1 MNKVSDSVQH
11 AAQIADIADHHTMLL
26 VLGVTGLLALAVLV
40 VPLAARLKIP
50 FTVML
55 AAVGVLIG
63 LGSEL
68 ILTVPSL
75 GFLHEFIQALNSLEI
90 TSEAVFFVF
99 LPALV
104 FESALAIDV
113 RRLFDDISPILM
125 LAIVGLLISTAV
137 IGFTMAYITHVP
149 LLACLLLGAI
159 VSATDPVAVVAI
171 FKDLGAP
178 QRLAILVEGESLFN
192 DATAI
197 VVFTIISAML
207 LGQSDPT
214 LLSGLGSFVNVFFGG
229 IIVGYLTARLTCF
242 LLVHIGDSN
251 LPKITLT
258 ISLAYLSFI
267 IAEHSLH
274 VSGVMAVVTAALVLG
289 SRGRSVITQSAWHG
303 LEEVWEQIGFVAN
316 SVIFI
321 LVGLKVPS
329 IMAAMDSQQFI
340 WLAVLLLA
348 GFVARFAI
356 IFGLVPIMSRLGWS
370 AQVSTGYRAVMFWG
384 GLRGAVSLAL
394 ALAVIENDGFAPEI
408 QEFLGVMVTGFVLFT
423 LAINATTVSLVMR
436 AFGLANLGPADAAIR
451 DRAFSKAMASVSE
464 RVKKTPRAMHIGETR
479 TKQVVQPYEQLVKD
493 SLNKV
498 VDNSL
503 SDEDWML
510 IGLRMICMNENKAY
524 ARMLDQGEVSPD
536 TARSLFR
543 LAADLSD
550 SIKHRGLDAY
560 LDDYRR
566 KLGFHWHTKLAMR
579 IQRTFGYSPMLAN
592 NLASRFQVLE
602 AECTVLHEL
611 RDNVVIQLSDM
622 LGADVASKL
631 QKLLARRDLETEQ
644 ALDVLRAGYPE
655 YARALEKRALQQTAM
670 RLEQNQYK
678 DMLASS
684 LISKEVASELKE
696 GMSERYRELNQKL
709 TLDLGL
715 DANTLVSKM
724 NFFENLEQTAQ
735 LDIATLLK
743 PRLALPGEVIFEKG
757 GPPDAMYFISSG
769 AIRIVLD
776 KQTIIIGSG
785 DCFGEMA
792 LLQQKPRIASV
803 ISDGFSELLV
813 LHTKDFLQM
822 LDKDAELRQQIEKIA
837 RQRAIE
843 NQSGGELMINQAD

>member
-1 MNKVSDSVQH
+1 MMNNASASVQQ
-11 AAQIADIADHHTMLL
+11 AAQIAQTTDHHTMLL
-26 VLGVTGLLALAVLV
+26 VLGITGLLALAVIV
-40 VPLAARLKIP
+40 VPLAAKLKIP

-55 AAVGVLIG
+55 AAIGVLIG
-63 LGSEL
+63 LSSEV
-68 ILTVPSL
+68 ILLTPAL
-75 GFLHEFIQALNSLEI
+75 GFLHEFIEALNSLEI

-137 IGFTMAYITHVP
+137 IGFTMAYVTHVP

-214 LLSGLGSFVNVFFGG
+214 LLSGVASFLNVFFGG
-229 IIVGYLTARLTCF
+229 IVVGYLTARLICF
-242 LLVHIGDSN
+242 LLIHIGDSN

-329 IMAAMDSQQFI
+329 IMAAMGGQQLI

-348 GFVARFAI
+348 GFTARFAI
-356 IFGLVPIMSRLGWS
+356 IFGLVPAMSKLGWS

-436 AFGLANLGPADAAIR
+436 AFGLAKLGPADTAIR

-464 RVKKTPRAMHIGETR
+464 RVKGSARAIHIGEEQTN
-479 TKQVVQPYEQLVKD
+479 KVIQPYEQLIQASSK
-493 SLNKV
+493 KA
-498 VDNSL
+498 NSNNL
-503 SDEDWML
+503 SNDDWLL
-510 IGLRMICMNENKAY
+510 IGLRMVSMNENKAY
-524 ARMLDQGEVSPD
+524 AQMLDRGEISPD

-543 LAADLSD
+543 QAADLSD

-560 LDDYRR
+560 LNDYRI
-566 KLGFHWHTKLAMR
+566 KLGFHWHTKLAIMV
-579 IQRTFGYSPMLAN
+579 QRTFGYTGLLAN
-592 NLASRFQVLE
+592 TLANRFQVLE

-611 RDNVVIQLSDM
+611 KDNVAIQLADMIGSD
-622 LGADVASKL
+622 ATDKL
-631 QKLLARRDLETEQ
+631 QTILEHRDIETEQ
-644 ALDVLRAGYPE
+644 ALQVLRVCYPE
-655 YARALEKRALQQTAM
+655 YAKALEKRALQQTAM

-678 DMLASS
+678 DMMSNS

-696 GMSERYRELNQKL
+696 DMNQRYQELDQKL
-709 TLDLGL
+709 SLDLGL
-715 DANTLVSKM
+715 DAKTLVSKM
-724 NFFENLEQTAQ
+724 HFFENLDQRAQ
-735 LDIATLLK
+735 HDIAKLLK
-743 PRLALPGEVIFEKG
+743 PQLTLPGEVVFEKD
-757 GPPDAMYFISSG
+757 GPPDAMYFVSSG
-769 AIRIVLD
+769 AIRIELD

-792 LLQQKPRIASV
+792 LLHQQPRVATV

-813 LHTKDFLQM
+813 LHTKDFNQM
-822 LDKDAELRQQIEKIA
+822 LSKDDELRKQIEKIA
-837 RQRAIE
+837 QQRALD
-843 NQSGGELMINQAD
+843 NQSGD

>member
-1 MNKVSDSVQH
+1 MNNDSALAQQAIQIVQPVE
-11 AAQIADIADHHTMLL
+11 HHTMLL
-26 VLGVTGLLALAVLV
+26 VLGITGLLALAVLV

-63 LGSEL
+63 LGSEF
-68 ILTVPSL
+68 ILLSPSL
-75 GFLHEFIQALNSLEI
+75 GFLHEFIEALNSLEI

-125 LAIVGLLISTAV
+125 LAIIGLLISTAV
-137 IGFTMAYITHVP
+137 IGFTMSYVSNVS

-197 VVFTIISAML
+197 VVFTIISAMM

-214 LLSGLGSFVNVFFGG
+214 LLSGIASFIKVFFGG
-229 IIVGYLTARLTCF
+229 ILVGYLTARLICF
-242 LLVHIGDSN
+242 LLAHVGDSN

-329 IMAAMDSQQFI
+329 IMSAMTGEQFV
-340 WLAVLLLA
+340 WLGVLLLA
-348 GFVARFAI
+348 GFTARFAI
-356 IFGLVPIMSRLGWS
+356 IFGLVPVMSKLGWA

-408 QEFLGVMVTGFVLFT
+408 QDFLGVMVTGFVLFT
-423 LAINATTVSLVMR
+423 LAINATTVPLVMR
-436 AFGLANLGPADAAIR
+436 AFGLAKLGPADVAIR
-451 DRAFSKAMASVSE
+451 DRALSKAMTNVSE
-464 RVKKTPRAMHIGETR
+464 RIKGSARAMQISERQTNN
-479 TKQVVQPYEQLVKD
+479 VVQPYTQLIELGSKKAE
-493 SLNKV
+493 S
-498 VDNSL
+498 DNL
-503 SDEDWML
+503 SKEEWLL
-510 IGLRMICMNENKAY
+510 IGLRMVSMNEKKAY
-524 ARMLDQGEVSPD
+524 VGMLDRREVSPD

-543 LAADLSD
+543 QAADLSD
-550 SIKHRGLDAY
+550 SIKHSGLDAY
-560 LDDYRR
+560 LADYRN
-566 KLGFHWHTKLAMR
+566 KLGFHWHTKLAMMVHRR
-579 IQRTFGYSPMLAN
+579 IGYNGFLARNLAN
-592 NLASRFQVLE
+592 RFQVLE
-602 AECTVLHEL
+602 AECTVLRGLKDSVTEQLADMIGTEATASLKEL
-611 RDNVVIQLSDM
+611 LE
-622 LGADVASKL
+622 
-631 QKLLARRDLETEQ
+631 RRDGETEQ
-644 ALDVLRAGYPE
+644 ALKVLRACYPE
-655 YARALEKRALQQTAM
+655 YAKALQKRALQQTAM
-670 RLEQNQYK
+670 KLEQNQYK

-684 LISKEVASELKE
+684 LISKEVASELTQDMKQ
-696 GMSERYRELNQKL
+696 RYQALEKRPS
-709 TLDLGL
+709 LDLGL
-715 DANTLVSKM
+715 DAKTLVSKM
-724 NFFENLEQTAQ
+724 KFFENLDQSDQ
-735 LDIATLLK
+735 DDIVKLLK
-743 PRLALPGEVIFEKG
+743 PQLTLPGEVVFEKG
-757 GPPDAMYFISSG
+757 GPPESMYFVSSG
-769 AIRIVLD
+769 AIRVILG

-785 DCFGEMA
+785 DCFGEIA
-792 LLQQKPRIASV
+792 LLHDIPRVATV
-803 ISDGFSELLV
+803 ISDTFSELLV
-813 LHTKDFLQM
+813 LHTKDFNQM
-822 LDKDAELRQQIEKIA
+822 LSKDDRLRSQIEKIA
-837 RQRAIE
+837 EQRTQD
-843 NQSGGELMINQAD
+843 NQSDD

>member
-1 MNKVSDSVQH
+1 MNNASASVQQ
-11 AAQIADIADHHTMLL
+11 AVDVVQVVDHQTMLM
-26 VLGVTGLLALAVLV
+26 VLGITGLLALAVLV

-68 ILTVPSL
+68 ILLAPGL

-90 TSEAVFFVF
+90 TSDAVFFVF

-137 IGFTMAYITHVP
+137 IGFTMAYVTQAP
-149 LLACLLLGAI
+149 LLVCLLLGTI

-214 LLSGLGSFVNVFFGG
+214 LLSGIASFIKVFFGG
-229 IIVGYLTARLTCF
+229 IIVGYLTARLICF

-329 IMAAMDSQQFI
+329 IMAGMDSQQFI

-348 GFVARFAI
+348 GFMARFAI
-356 IFGLVPIMSRLGWS
+356 IFGLVPVMSKLGWS

-436 AFGLANLGPADAAIR
+436 AFGLAKLGPADAAIR
-451 DRAFSKAMASVSE
+451 DRAFSKAMANVSQ
-464 RVKKTPRAMHIGETR
+464 RVKQTPRAMHIGEER
-479 TKQVVQPYEQLVKD
+479 TNQVVQPYEQLIEA
-493 SLNKV
+493 SANKV
-498 VDNSL
+498 AKSNL
-503 SDEDWML
+503 NHDEWLL
-510 IGLRMICMNENKAY
+510 IGLRMVCMNENKAY
-524 ARMLDQGEVSPD
+524 AQMLDRGEVSPD
-536 TARSLFR
+536 TARSLFMQG
-543 LAADLSD
+543 ADLSD

-560 LDDYRR
+560 LDDYRS

-579 IQRTFGYSPMLAN
+579 VQRSLGYSRMLAN
-592 NLASRFQVLE
+592 NLAKRFQVLE
-602 AECTVLHEL
+602 AECTVLREL
-611 RDNVVIQLSDM
+611 KDNVTNQLADM
-622 LGADVASKL
+622 IGTDAASKL
-631 QKLLARRDLETEQ
+631 QRILEQRDLETEQ
-644 ALDVLRAGYPE
+644 ALEVLRACYPE
-655 YARALEKRALQQTAM
+655 YAKALEKRALQQTAM

-678 DMLASS
+678 SMMASS
-684 LISKEVASELKE
+684 LISKEVASELKQD
-696 GMSERYRELNQKL
+696 MNQRYHELKQKL
-709 TLDLGL
+709 SLDLGL
-715 DANTLVSKM
+715 DAKTLVSKM
-724 NFFENLEQTAQ
+724 HFFANLDQSAQ
-735 LDIATLLK
+735 FDIAKLLK
-743 PRLALPGEVIFEKG
+743 PQLALPGEVIFEKG
-757 GPPDAMYFISSG
+757 GPPDSMYFISSG
-769 AIRIVLD
+769 AIRVVLD
-776 KQTIIIGSG
+776 KQTVIIGSG

-792 LLQQKPRIASV
+792 LLHHQPRMASV

-813 LHTKDFLQM
+813 LHTKDFNHM
-822 LDKDAELRQQIEKIA
+822 LSKDDKLRQQIEKIDH
-837 RQRAIE
+837 QRTLD
-843 NQSGGELMINQAD
+843 NQSDD

>member
-1 MNKVSDSVQH
+1 MSDSVQY
-11 AAQIADIADHHTMLL
+11 AAQTAQAADHHTMLL

-68 ILTVPSL
+68 ILLAPGL

-137 IGFTMAYITHVP
+137 IGFTMNYITGVP
-149 LLACLLLGAI
+149 FLVCLLLGAI

-214 LLSGLGSFVNVFFGG
+214 LLSGIGSFVKVFFGG
-229 IIVGYLTARLTCF
+229 IVIGYLTARLICF
-242 LLVHIGDSN
+242 VLAHIGDSN

-329 IMAAMDSQQFI
+329 IMASMDSQQFV
-340 WLAVLLLA
+340 WLGVLLLA
-348 GFVARFAI
+348 GFTARFAI
-356 IFGLVPIMSRLGWS
+356 IFGLVPAMSKLGWS

-436 AFGLANLGPADAAIR
+436 AFGLAKLGPADAAIR
-451 DRAFSKAMASVSE
+451 DRAFSKAMANVSD
-464 RVKKTPRAMHIGETR
+464 RVKSTPRAMHIGEER
-479 TKQVVQPYEQLVKD
+479 TNQVVKPYEKLIEA
-493 SLNKV
+493 SSNKV
-498 VDNSL
+498 AANNL
-503 SDEDWML
+503 TNHDWLL
-510 IGLRMICMNENKAY
+510 IGLRMVCMTEKKAY
-524 ARMLDQGEVSPD
+524 AQMLDRGEVSPD
-536 TARSLFR
+536 TARNLFR
-543 LAADLSD
+543 QAADLSD

-560 LDDYRR
+560 LDDYRS

-579 IQRTFGYSPMLAN
+579 IQRTFGYSRVLAN

-602 AECTVLHEL
+602 AECTVLHQL
-611 RDNVVIQLSDM
+611 KGKVATQLSDM
-622 LGADVASKL
+622 IGAEATAKL
-631 QKLLARRDLETEQ
+631 RELLARRDLETEE
-644 ALDVLRAGYPE
+644 ALEVLRVRYPD

-678 DMLASS
+678 DMIANS
-684 LISKEVASELKE
+684 LISKEVASELRE
-696 GMSERYRELNQKL
+696 GMSKRYQELEQKL
-709 TLDLGL
+709 SLDLGL
-715 DANTLVSKM
+715 DAKTLVSTM
-724 NFFENLEQTAQ
+724 PFFENLDQSAQ
-735 LDIATLLK
+735 HDIAKLLK
-743 PRLALPGEVIFEKG
+743 PQLALPGEVIFSKG

-769 AIRIVLD
+769 AIRVILD
-776 KQTIIIGSG
+776 AQTIIIGSG

-792 LLQQKPRIASV
+792 LLAQKTRMASV
-803 ISDGFSELLV
+803 VSDGFSELLV
-813 LHTKDFLQM
+813 LHTKDFRQM
-822 LDKDAELRQQIEKIA
+822 LSKDPELRRQIESVA
-837 RQRAIE
+837 EQRTID
-843 NQSGGELMINQAD
+843 NQSDD

>member
-1 MNKVSDSVQH
+1 MNNTSAPVQQ
-11 AAQIADIADHHTMLL
+11 AAQLAQTTDHHAMLL
-26 VLGVTGLLALAVLV
+26 VFGITGLLALAVLV

-63 LGSEL
+63 LGSEM
-68 ILTVPSL
+68 ILLAPEL
-75 GFLHEFIQALNSLEI
+75 GFLHEFILALNSLEI

-137 IGFTMAYITHVP
+137 IGFTMAYITNVP

-214 LLSGLGSFVNVFFGG
+214 LLSGIGSFIKVFFGG
-229 IIVGYLTARLTCF
+229 IIVGYLTSRLICF

-316 SVIFI
+316 SVIFV

-329 IMAAMDSQQFI
+329 IMAAMDSQQVI
-340 WLAVLLLA
+340 WLTVLLTA
-348 GFVARFAI
+348 GFIARFAI
-356 IFGLVPIMSRLGWS
+356 IFGLVPVMSKLGWS

-423 LAINATTVSLVMR
+423 LAINATTVPLVMR
-436 AFGLANLGPADAAIR
+436 AFGLGKLGPADAAIR
-451 DRAFSKAMASVSE
+451 DRAFSKAMVSVSE
-464 RVKKTPRAMHIGETR
+464 RVQGTARAMHIGDEQTN
-479 TKQVVQPYEQLVKD
+479 QVVLPYTQLIAASSKQAGA
-493 SLNKV
+493 N
-498 VDNSL
+498 NL
-503 SDEDWML
+503 SDENWLL
-510 IGLRMICMNENKAY
+510 IGLRMVCMNENKAY
-524 ARMLDQGEVSPD
+524 AQMLDRGEISPD

-543 LAADLSD
+543 HAADLSD
-550 SIKHRGLDAY
+550 SIKHGGFDAY
-560 LDDYRR
+560 LNDYRS
-566 KLGFHWHTKLAMR
+566 KLGFHWHTKLSMR
-579 IQRTFGYSPMLAN
+579 IQRSCGYTGFLAKNLAN
-592 NLASRFQVLE
+592 RFQVLE
-602 AECTVLHEL
+602 AQCTVLHEL
-611 RDNVVIQLSDM
+611 KGNVAKQVADMIGTKVTANLKEILEHRDV
-622 LGADVASKL
+622 
-631 QKLLARRDLETEQ
+631 ETEQ
-644 ALDVLRAGYPE
+644 ALQVLRVCYPE
-655 YARALEKRALQQTAM
+655 YAKALEKRALQQTAM
-670 RLEQNQYK
+670 RLEQSQYK
-678 DMLASS
+678 DMMANS
-684 LISKEVASELKE
+684 LINKEVAVELMQE
-696 GMSERYRELNQKL
+696 MSERYQELQQKL
-709 TLDLGL
+709 SLDLGL
-715 DANTLVSKM
+715 DAKALVAKM
-724 NFFENLEQTAQ
+724 DFFKNLDQSAQ
-735 LDIATLLK
+735 HDIAKLLK
-743 PRLALPGEVIFEKG
+743 PRLALPDEVIFEKG

-769 AIRIVLD
+769 ALRVVLD
-776 KQTIIIGSG
+776 KQIVIIGSG

-792 LLQQKPRIASV
+792 LLHKQPRMASV
-803 ISDGFSELLV
+803 VSDGFSELLV
-813 LHTKDFLQM
+813 LHTKDFKQM
-822 LDKDAELRQQIEKIA
+822 LSKDDELREQIEKIA
-837 RQRAIE
+837 QQRIID
-843 NQSGGELMINQAD
+843 NQSDG

>member
-1 MNKVSDSVQH
+1 MNNASDSVQQ
-11 AAQIADIADHHTMLL
+11 AVQAVQTADHQTMLM
-26 VLGVTGLLALAVLV
+26 VLGITGLLALAVLV

-50 FTVML
+50 FTVAL

-63 LGSEL
+63 LGSEV
-68 ILTVPSL
+68 ILLAPGL
-75 GFLHEFIQALNSLEI
+75 GFLHEFIQAINSLEI

-125 LAIVGLLISTAV
+125 LAIIGLLISTAV
-137 IGFTMAYITHVP
+137 IGFIMAYVTHVP

-214 LLSGLGSFVNVFFGG
+214 LLSGIGSFLKVFFGG
-229 IIVGYLTARLTCF
+229 IVVGYLTARLICL

-340 WLAVLLLA
+340 WLAVLLLT
-348 GFVARFAI
+348 GFTARFAI
-356 IFGLVPIMSRLGWS
+356 IFGLVPVMSKLGWS

-423 LAINATTVSLVMR
+423 LAINATTVPLVMR
-436 AFGLANLGPADAAIR
+436 AFGLGELGPADTAIR
-451 DRAFSKAMASVSE
+451 DRAFAKAMANVSE
-464 RVKKTPRAMHIGETR
+464 QVKDTSRAMHIGEQQTN
-479 TKQVVQPYEQLVKD
+479 QVIKPYERLID
-493 SLNKV
+493 ASLKKAAKN
-498 VDNSL
+498 NL
-503 SDEDWML
+503 RDEDWLL
-510 IGLRMICMNENKAY
+510 IGLRMVCANEKKAY
-524 ARMLDQGEVSPD
+524 EQMLDRGEVSAD
-536 TARSLFR
+536 TARSLFG

-550 SIKHRGLDAY
+550 SIKHRGLVAY
-560 LDDYRR
+560 LDGYRC

-579 IQRTFGYSPMLAN
+579 VQRTFGYSRLLAN
-592 NLASRFQVLE
+592 NLANRFQVLE
-602 AECTVLHEL
+602 AECRVLHEL
-611 RDNVVIQLSDM
+611 KDNVSTQLADMIGSDAT
-622 LGADVASKL
+622 GKL
-631 QKLLARRDLETEQ
+631 QQILAARAIETEQ
-644 ALDVLRAGYPE
+644 ALEVLRVCYPE
-655 YARALEKRALQQTAM
+655 YAKALEKRALQQTAM

-678 DMLASS
+678 EMMAGS
-684 LISKEVASELKE
+684 LINKDIASELKE
-696 GMSERYRELNQKL
+696 SMRERYQELQQKL
-709 TLDLGL
+709 SLDLGL
-715 DANTLVSKM
+715 DANELVSKM
-724 NFFENLEQTAQ
+724 NFFENLDQRAQ
-735 LDIATLLK
+735 QDIAKLLK
-743 PRLALPGEVIFEKG
+743 PRLALPGETIFEKG

-769 AIRIVLD
+769 GIRVLLD
-776 KQTIIIGSG
+776 KHVIIIGSG

-792 LLQQKPRIASV
+792 LLQQQPRIASV

-813 LHTKDFLQM
+813 LHTKDFNQM
-822 LDKDAELRQQIEKIA
+822 LNKDAELRQQIEEIA
-837 RQRAIE
+837 EQRAIE
-843 NQSGGELMINQAD
+843 NQNDLPANP

>member
-1 MNKVSDSVQH
+1 MNNASDSVQQ
-11 AAQIADIADHHTMLL
+11 AAQVVQTADHQTMLT
-26 VLGVTGLLALAVLV
+26 VLGITGLLALAVLV

-50 FTVML
+50 FTVTL

-63 LGSEL
+63 LGSEV
-68 ILTVPSL
+68 ILLAPGL
-75 GFLHEFIQALNSLEI
+75 GFLHEFIQAINSLEI

-125 LAIVGLLISTAV
+125 LAIAGLLISTAV
-137 IGFTMAYITHVP
+137 IGFIMAYVTHVP

-197 VVFTIISAML
+197 VVFTIISAMM

-214 LLSGLGSFVNVFFGG
+214 LLSGIGSFLKVFFGG
-229 IIVGYLTARLTCF
+229 IIVGYLTARLICF

-348 GFVARFAI
+348 GFTARFAI
-356 IFGLVPIMSRLGWS
+356 IFGLVPVMSKLGWS

-423 LAINATTVSLVMR
+423 LAINATTVPLVMR
-436 AFGLANLGPADAAIR
+436 AFGLGKLGPADAAIR
-451 DRAFSKAMASVSE
+451 DRAFSKAMANVSE
-464 RVKKTPRAMHIGETR
+464 RVKGTSRAMHIGEQQTN
-479 TKQVVQPYEQLVKD
+479 QVIKPYEQLIKA
-493 SLNKV
+493 SSKKAA
-498 VDNSL
+498 DNNL
-503 SDEDWML
+503 RDEDWLL
-510 IGLRMICMNENKAY
+510 IGLRMVCANEKKAY
-524 ARMLDQGEVSPD
+524 EQMLDRGEVSAN
-536 TARSLFR
+536 TARSLFG

-550 SIKHRGLDAY
+550 SIKHRGLVAY
-560 LDDYRR
+560 LDDYRY

-579 IQRTFGYSPMLAN
+579 VQRNFGYSRLLAN
-592 NLASRFQVLE
+592 NLANRFQVLE
-602 AECTVLHEL
+602 AECTVLHAL
-611 RDNVVIQLSDM
+611 KDNVSIQLADMIGSDAT
-622 LGADVASKL
+622 GKL
-631 QKLLARRDLETEQ
+631 QKILAARDIETEQ
-644 ALDVLRAGYPE
+644 ALEVLRVCYPE
-655 YARALEKRALQQTAM
+655 YAKALEKRALQQTAM

-678 DMLASS
+678 EMMASS
-684 LISKEVASELKE
+684 LINKEVASELKE
-696 GMSERYRELNQKL
+696 SMRERYQELQQKL
-709 TLDLGL
+709 SLDLGL
-715 DANTLVSKM
+715 DAKALVAKM
-724 NFFENLEQTAQ
+724 NFFENLDQRAQ
-735 LDIATLLK
+735 QDIAKLLK
-743 PRLALPGEVIFEKG
+743 PRLALPGETIFEKG

-769 AIRIVLD
+769 AIRVLLD
-776 KQTIIIGSG
+776 KHTIIIGSG

-792 LLQQKPRIASV
+792 LLQQQPRIASV

-813 LHTKDFLQM
+813 LHTKDFNQM
-822 LDKDAELRQQIEKIA
+822 LNKDPELRQQIEEIA
-837 RQRAIE
+837 EQRAIE
-843 NQSGGELMINQAD
+843 NQNDLPANP

>member
-1 MNKVSDSVQH
+1 MMNNASASVQQ
-11 AAQIADIADHHTMLL
+11 AAQLAQATDHQAMLL
-26 VLGVTGLLALAVLV
+26 VFGITGLLALAVLV

-68 ILTVPSL
+68 ILLAPGF

-214 LLSGLGSFVNVFFGG
+214 LLSGIGSFIKVFFGG
-229 IIVGYLTARLTCF
+229 IIVGYLTSRLICF

-316 SVIFI
+316 SVIFV

-329 IMAAMDSQQFI
+329 IMAAMDSQQVI
-340 WLAVLLLA
+340 WLTVLLLA
-348 GFVARFAI
+348 GFIARFAI
-356 IFGLVPIMSRLGWS
+356 IFGLVPLMSKLGWS

-423 LAINATTVSLVMR
+423 LAINATTVPLIMR
-436 AFGLANLGPADAAIR
+436 AFGLAKLGPADAAIR

-464 RVKKTPRAMHIGETR
+464 RVQGTARAMHIGEEQTN
-479 TKQVVQPYEQLVKD
+479 QVVLPYKQLIAA
-493 SLNKV
+493 SSNQA
-498 VDNSL
+498 DNNNL
-503 SDEDWML
+503 SDDDWLL
-510 IGLRMICMNENKAY
+510 IGLRMVCMNENKAY
-524 ARMLDQGEVSPD
+524 VQMLDRGEISPD

-543 LAADLSD
+543 QAADLSD
-550 SIKHRGLDAY
+550 SIKHDGLDAY
-560 LDDYRR
+560 LNDYHN
-566 KLGFHWHTKLAMR
+566 KLGFHWHTKMAMK
-579 IQRTFGYSPMLAN
+579 IQRTFGYTGLLASNLAN
-592 NLASRFQVLE
+592 RFQVLE
-602 AECTVLHEL
+602 AQCTVLHGL
-611 RDNVVIQLSDM
+611 KGSVTTQLTDM
-622 LGADVASKL
+622 IGPVASVKL
-631 QKLLARRDLETEQ
+631 QEILECRDLETEQ
-644 ALDVLRAGYPE
+644 ALQVLRVCYPE
-655 YARALEKRALQQTAM
+655 YAKALEKRALQQTAM
-670 RLEQNQYK
+670 RLEQSQYK
-678 DMLASS
+678 DMMASS
-684 LISKEVASELKE
+684 LINKEVASELLE
-696 GMSERYRELNQKL
+696 EMSERYQELQQKL
-709 TLDLGL
+709 SLDLGL
-715 DANTLVSKM
+715 DAKALVAKM
-724 NFFENLEQTAQ
+724 DFFKNLGQSAQ
-735 LDIATLLK
+735 HDIARLLK
-743 PRLALPGEVIFEKG
+743 PRLALPDEVIFDKG
-757 GPPDAMYFISSG
+757 GPPDAMYFVSSG
-769 AIRIVLD
+769 ALRVVLD
-776 KQTIIIGSG
+776 RQIVIIGSG

-792 LLQQKPRIASV
+792 LLHKQPRMASV
-803 ISDGFSELLV
+803 VSDGFSELLV
-813 LHTKDFLQM
+813 LHTKDFKQM
-822 LDKDAELRQQIEKIA
+822 LTKDDQLREQIEKIA
-837 RQRAIE
+837 QQRLID
-843 NQSGGELMINQAD
+843 NQSDG